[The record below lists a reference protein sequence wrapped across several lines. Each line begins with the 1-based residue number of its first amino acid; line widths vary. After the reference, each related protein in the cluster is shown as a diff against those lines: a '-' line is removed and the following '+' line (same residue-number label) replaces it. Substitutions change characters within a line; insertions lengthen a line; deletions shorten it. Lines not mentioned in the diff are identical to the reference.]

1 MPLLKGGKIVDDV
14 WAFVEDGHELSTGG
28 CVMVS
33 LARYLSEHA
42 QLAAR
47 NEATGVRLAN
57 TDDPALLAPHLAHIH
72 LIELEFPKYTDGR
85 AFSQAQL
92 LRRRLGYCGE
102 IRARGQVLRDQLR
115 LMIRCGFDAM
125 QVEDPEVIAD
135 PEAVHDFS
143 EHEFSDV
150 YQSAAD
156 RRDTIF
162 LKRHA
167 KSLGGRGQET
177 PGKR

>member
-1 MPLLKGGKIVDDV
+1 MPLLKDGKLVDEV
-14 WAFVEDGHELSTGG
+14 WSFVADGHEISAGG
-28 CVMVS
+28 CITVS
-33 LARYLSEHA
+33 LARYLLEHE

-57 TDDPALLAPHLAHIH
+57 TDDPALLAPYLSHIH

-92 LRRRLGYCGE
+92 LRRRLGYTGQ

-125 QVEDPEVIAD
+125 QVEDPEVTAD
-135 PEAVHDFS
+135 PEMVHAWS
-143 EHEFSDV
+143 ASEFSDV
-150 YQSAAD
+150 YQAAAD
-156 RRDTIF
+156 GCDTIF
-162 LKRHA
+162 MKRHA
-167 KSLGGRGQET
+167 RRA
-177 PGKR
+177 PR